1 MTTDITLISPLDGDV
16 VSLSKVP
23 DPVFSERMLG
33 DGLAI
38 LPTSELIFAPMAG
51 EIININPA
59 LHAFIIKNE
68 DIELLI
74 HVGLESISLK
84 GEGFKMFVSKGQR
97 VSAGQKI
104 LSFDL
109 DLLTRKAASP
119 LVMLVVTSPQ
129 EVPITVLADERV
141 KTGLPLFKISQPT
154 VSTESVLS
162 STEMI
167 SSLPVEV
174 TSPNG
179 LHARPAAVLAHTVS
193 SYPYR
198 VEICKNNQCADAK
211 SIVGLM
217 GMGLLRGDKIVFRIF
232 GPKEQAK
239 AMLVRLQEAF
249 QNQLEHTLCYPTE
262 TPVQKKKQE
271 SCVRGLCASNGLA
284 FGPAFILPSNTL
296 AFKED
301 ALDLAAEAQSF
312 DQAIESLKEQME
324 KRLSEEKD
332 PVTRDILNAHLVLLQ
347 DPLLS
352 STTHQTIQQG
362 KTAAFA
368 FNSAIRRSVDIL
380 KQTQNRFLMERIA
393 DLKDLRR
400 EVLCQLT
407 GQRRRVLNIPPG
419 SIVVADELLP
429 SDICSLPADVAGV
442 LLAGGSPTAHAGIL
456 LRNRNMPA
464 IAQAGAGVLDI
475 PAQTTILLDASAGK
489 AVIAPT
495 DKQVRAFQDRLV
507 RFREQDVQDS
517 QHAQEPAVTRD
528 GVRIFIEGNISR
540 TEEAARAY
548 AAGADGFGLVRT
560 EFLFQDRPFAPTED
574 EQHTVYQN
582 ILDNIPG
589 KKVTF
594 RLLDAGGDKPL
605 PFITIAP
612 EDNPIAGVRGMRAL
626 RNNEAFYRIQ
636 LRAMLRLIPQ
646 NRVRIMLPMISFL
659 HEVIQ
664 FRKIFNE
671 EVAALGIND
680 PAQLGI
686 MIEVPSAALI
696 AEHLAQETDFFS
708 IGTNDLTQ
716 YTLAIDRGHRELS
729 VLSDSFHPAV
739 LQLIAQTC
747 QGAAK
752 HHCPVSVCGAMAGDS
767 AAVPLL
773 VGLGVGSLAVG
784 AGGIARAKAVVR
796 QLDFSRCT
804 QVAQEAL
811 KLADAA
817 SVRELLKKNFEE

>member
-1 MTTDITLISPLDGDV
+1 M
-16 VSLSKVP
+16 
-23 DPVFSERMLG
+23 
-33 DGLAI
+33 
-38 LPTSELIFAPMAG
+38 
-51 EIININPA
+51 
-59 LHAFIIKNE
+59 
-68 DIELLI
+68 
-74 HVGLESISLK
+74 
-84 GEGFKMFVSKGQR
+84 
-97 VSAGQKI
+97 
-104 LSFDL
+104 
-109 DLLTRKAASP
+109 
-119 LVMLVVTSPQ
+119 
-129 EVPITVLADERV
+129 
-141 KTGLPLFKISQPT
+141 
-154 VSTESVLS
+154 
-162 STEMI
+162 
-167 SSLPVEV
+167 
-174 TSPNG
+174 
-179 LHARPAAVLAHTVS
+179 
-193 SYPYR
+193 
-198 VEICKNNQCADAK
+198 
-211 SIVGLM
+211 
-217 GMGLLRGDKIVFRIF
+217 
-232 GPKEQAK
+232 
-239 AMLVRLQEAF
+239 
-249 QNQLEHTLCYPTE
+249 
-262 TPVQKKKQE
+262 
-271 SCVRGLCASNGLA
+271 
-284 FGPAFILPSNTL
+284 
-296 AFKED
+296 
-301 ALDLAAEAQSF
+301 
-312 DQAIESLKEQME
+312 
-324 KRLSEEKD
+324 
-332 PVTRDILNAHLVLLQ
+332 
-347 DPLLS
+347 
-352 STTHQTIQQG
+352 
-362 KTAAFA
+362 
-368 FNSAIRRSVDIL
+368 
-380 KQTQNRFLMERIA
+380 
-393 DLKDLRR
+393 
-400 EVLCQLT
+400 
-407 GQRRRVLNIPPG
+407 
-419 SIVVADELLP
+419 VADELLP

-817 SVRELLKKNFEE
+817 AVRELLKKNFEE